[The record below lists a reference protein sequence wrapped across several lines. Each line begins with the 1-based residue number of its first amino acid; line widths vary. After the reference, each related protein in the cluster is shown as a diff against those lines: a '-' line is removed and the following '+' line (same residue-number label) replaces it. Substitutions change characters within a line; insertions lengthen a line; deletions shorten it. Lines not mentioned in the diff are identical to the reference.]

1 MKEPVSSFEE
11 DRQHCW
17 FIFLEVIAPNENY
30 MNFWKM
36 INWLMIYH
44 W

>member
-11 DRQHCW
+11 DRQL
-17 FIFLEVIAPNENY
+17 IVDLFLEVIAPNENY

-36 INWLMIYH
+36 IN
-44 W
+44 